1 MLQSMRK
8 ERVRQD
14 LETEKQQQSSN
25 FRMIFLSYHK
35 ESHRAGSPEGS
46 ALDRCE

>member
-1 MLQSMRK
+1 VLHSMMK

-14 LETEKQQQSSN
+14 LETERQQQSRN

-35 ESHRAGSPEGS
+35 ESHVAGSPKGS
-46 ALDRCE
+46 ALD

>member
-1 MLQSMRK
+1 MIHSMTK

-14 LETEKQQQSSN
+14 LETERQQQSHN

-35 ESHRAGSPEGS
+35 ESHIAGSPKGG
-46 ALDRCE
+46 ALD